1 MLNIFSK
8 INSYFRKHKT
18 TTMSEQTSIPNSNQP
33 SPHHTPATI
42 AVGAQ
47 SSTLATLVVTQSSIP
62 QALSATH
69 DSTSSIS
76 VAAQPV
82 TPSTNSTIIPTN
94 TATIPSP
101 FPSTPTN
108 TSTAPL
114 PFPSTPTNTST
125 APLPFPSTPT
135 AASTNSL
142 VFPTASATSVA
153 SDDYNLFS
161 HAYECAK
168 NNYSWHKVTA
178 ALEVHP
184 EWLTKIPQG
193 RRWTILHQ
201 IVYFGNIAHLNEALG
216 YQILNDDFRL
226 LCKTSDDKTVR
237 EVATERAHI
246 NPQMLRRIERLV
258 AIDQLLNNARDGK
271 WELVK
276 QFLRQQPDIINE
288 KPPYR
293 KFYLA
298 HFLAA
303 TGQLDIF
310 KDLMTICLFKLDLI
324 AEDKTINQ
332 IARDNNHIE
341 FAEFIEHLPSQ
352 TSDTDNEDTPGG
364 ATGYDSDSPNSTP
377 APTFSQ
383 GFYDDPGIMIFSV
396 PSHPLP
402 NMPSTQNGSLP
413 YPSHY
418 QHFPHSL
425 SDFGHSGHSLFPT
438 QMPTTITM
446 MSIDGHQNLAY
457 EEHSHE
463 NHKKS
468 ESSTASTM
476 SEEEQ
481 QSYEKTVMENIKKF
495 SSQNLLSA
503 VTCCITKCILKDPVL
518 AADGFTY
525 EREAIV
531 NWFKNSNRSPMTN
544 QELENKELKTNH
556 AIKSILQTLCDVKKE
571 EKNV

>member
-1 MLNIFSK
+1 
-8 INSYFRKHKT
+8 
-18 TTMSEQTSIPNSNQP
+18 
-33 SPHHTPATI
+33 
-42 AVGAQ
+42 
-47 SSTLATLVVTQSSIP
+47 
-62 QALSATH
+62 
-69 DSTSSIS
+69 
-76 VAAQPV
+76 

-503 VTCCITKCILKDPVL
+503 VTCCITKCILKDP
-518 AADGFTY
+518 G
-525 EREAIV
+525 
-531 NWFKNSNRSPMTN
+531 NRLCM
-544 QELENKELKTNH
+544 
-556 AIKSILQTLCDVKKE
+556 IL
-571 EKNV
+571 

>member
-1 MLNIFSK
+1 MLNVFSK
-8 INSYFRKHKT
+8 INSYFKKHKT
-18 TTMSEQTSIPNSNQP
+18 STMSEKTSIPNSNQP
-33 SPHHTPATI
+33 PPHHTPATT
-42 AVGAQ
+42 ATGAQ
-47 SSTLATLVVTQSSIP
+47 SPTLVALAATQL
-62 QALSATH
+62 LSP
-69 DSTSSIS
+69 STS
-76 VAAQPV
+76 AATEPV
-82 TPSTNSTIIPTN
+82 TPPANSIIIPIT

-101 FPSTPTN
+101 LPAASTN

-114 PFPSTPTNTST
+114 PFLSTPTT
-125 APLPFPSTPT
+125 
-135 AASTNSL
+135 ASTNSL
-142 VFPTASATSVA
+142 VSPTAPATSIT
-153 SDDYNLFS
+153 SDDSNLFS
-161 HAYECAK
+161 HTYECAK

-201 IVYFGNIAHLNEALG
+201 IVYFGNIAHLNEALA
-216 YQILNDDFRL
+216 YQILHDDFRL

-237 EVATERAHI
+237 EVATERAHV

-271 WELVK
+271 WGLVK

-298 HFLAA
+298 HFLAS

-310 KDLMTICLFKLDLI
+310 KDLMTISHFKLDLI
-324 AEDKTINQ
+324 AEGKTINQ

-352 TSDTDNEDTPGG
+352 TSDTDDEDSPGG

-377 APTFSQ
+377 VATFSQ
-383 GFYDDPGIMIFSV
+383 GFYDEPGITIFSV
-396 PSHPLP
+396 PSNSLANMLP
-402 NMPSTQNGSLP
+402 TQNGSLP

-418 QHFPHSL
+418 PHFPHSP
-425 SDFGHSGHSLFPT
+425 SDFGHSGHSLFST
-438 QMPTTITM
+438 QMPTTVTV

-463 NHKKS
+463 NHEKS

-476 SEEEQ
+476 SEAEQ
-481 QSYEKTVMENIKKF
+481 QDYEKTVMENIKKF

-525 EREAIV
+525 EREAIA
-531 NWFKNSNRSPMTN
+531 NWFKTSNRSPMTN